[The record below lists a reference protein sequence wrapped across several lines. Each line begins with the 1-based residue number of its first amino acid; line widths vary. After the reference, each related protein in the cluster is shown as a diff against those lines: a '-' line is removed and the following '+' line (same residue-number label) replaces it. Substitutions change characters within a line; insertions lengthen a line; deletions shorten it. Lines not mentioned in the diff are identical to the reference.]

1 MIAPLTLNV
10 PNSIEFGSG
19 RLATLPH
26 HLKNQNRIFL
36 LVDAPILPKV
46 APLITELEKAGKSVL
61 VSTEV
66 VPEPPFEALET
77 LLAPVRKFSPDA
89 IVGIGGGSAMDLAKL
104 VAVLFDGKQKTLDII
119 GIGKVAARPVRL
131 ITVATTAGTGSE
143 VTPIAILTDTQ
154 AKLKKGVVS
163 PYLIPDVA
171 IVDPDLTLT
180 LPAAVTAAT
189 GMDAMTHCIEAY
201 TNKHAHPIIDNLAI
215 EGVRLIAANLEACIR
230 NGSDLAARTSMSL
243 GSLYGGLC
251 LGPVNTAAVHALAY
265 PLGGTFKVS
274 HGVSNSV
281 LLPFVMVFN
290 LAGNLRKYADI
301 ALAAGAPKGRNDE
314 ETAFNG
320 VLQIRE
326 ISKACGIPQSL
337 KELDIPE
344 SAIPEMAKAAML
356 VTRLLDNNPRKVELK
371 DAEAIYRKAYHGV
384 IERE

>member
-19 RLATLPH
+19 KLSTLPL
-26 HLKNQNRIFL
+26 HLKNQNRIFI
-36 LVDAPILPKV
+36 LVDAPIRARV
-46 APLITELEKAGKSVL
+46 EPLISELEKAGKAVL

-66 VPEPPFEALET
+66 VPEPPLEALEI

-104 VAVLFDGKQKTLDII
+104 VAVLFDGKQKTQDII
-119 GIGKVAARPVRL
+119 GVGKVSGRNIRL

-171 IVDPDLTLT
+171 IVDPDLTLS

-201 TNKHAHPIIDNLAI
+201 TNRHAHPIVDNLAI
-215 EGVRLIAANLEACIR
+215 EGARLIAANLERCIR
-230 NGSDLAARTSMSL
+230 NGSDLEARSAMSL

-251 LGPVNTAAVHALAY
+251 LGPVNTAAVHAMAY

-290 LAGNLRKYADI
+290 LSGNLRKYAEI
-301 ALAAGAPKGRNDE
+301 ALAVGAPKGRDDE

-320 VLQIRE
+320 VMQIRS

-337 KELDIPE
+337 QELDIPE

-356 VTRLLDNNPRKVELK
+356 VTRLMDNNPRKVELK
-371 DAEAIYRKAYHGV
+371 DAEAIYRKAYHGRV
-384 IERE
+384 ERD